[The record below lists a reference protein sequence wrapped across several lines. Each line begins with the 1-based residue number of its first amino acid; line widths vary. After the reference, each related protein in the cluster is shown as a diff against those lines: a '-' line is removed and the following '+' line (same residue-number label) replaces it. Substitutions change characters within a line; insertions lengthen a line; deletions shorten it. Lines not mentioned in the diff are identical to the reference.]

1 MVEKGQFLRK
11 GLLLSLT
18 VLLAACSSRYDESHG
33 GSWRGYSETG
43 LASYYADRYHN
54 KRTASGEPYQRHANT
69 AAHMELPF
77 GAMVRV
83 TNLANGKSVVVRV
96 NDRGNFPR
104 GRIIDLSK
112 AAFSAIGKGGT
123 VVVIGMANPASVY
136 CAKLGGK
143 TRIEKTTT
151 GERGI
156 CVLPN
161 GTEIDEWELFR
172 RDHPAK

>member
-1 MVEKGQFLRK
+1 MRK

-43 LASYYADRYHN
+43 LASYYADLYHN

-83 TNLANGKSVVVRV
+83 TNLANGR
-96 NDRGNFPR
+96 RGGQGQR
-104 GRIIDLSK
+104 QG
-112 AAFSAIGKGGT
+112 
-123 VVVIGMANPASVY
+123 
-136 CAKLGGK
+136 
-143 TRIEKTTT
+143 
-151 GERGI
+151 
-156 CVLPN
+156 
-161 GTEIDEWELFR
+161 
-172 RDHPAK
+172 

>member
-1 MVEKGQFLRK
+1 MTTRQK
-11 GLLLSLT
+11 GLLASLCL
-18 VLLAACSSRYDESHG
+18 LLAACSSQPDA
-33 GSWRGYSETG
+33 GSAGNWRGYSETG

-83 TNLANGKSVVVRV
+83 TNLANGKSVVVRI

-112 AAFSAIGKGGT
+112 AAFSAIG
-123 VVVIGMANPASVY
+123 NPRSGLINV
-136 CAKLGGK
+136 
-143 TRIEKTTT
+143 RIE
-151 GERGI
+151 
-156 CVLPN
+156 VL
-161 GTEIDEWELFR
+161 
-172 RDHPAK
+172 

>member
-18 VLLAACSSRYDESHG
+18 VLLAACRSQPDA
-33 GSWRGYSETG
+33 GSAGNWRGYTQTG

-54 KRTASGEPYQRHANT
+54 KRTASGEPYQRHVNT

-112 AAFSAIGKGGT
+112 AAFSAIG
-123 VVVIGMANPASVY
+123 NPRAGLIKV
-136 CAKLGGK
+136 K
-143 TRIEKTTT
+143 IEA
-151 GERGI
+151 I
-156 CVLPN
+156 
-161 GTEIDEWELFR
+161 
-172 RDHPAK
+172 

>member
-1 MVEKGQFLRK
+1 MKKGQFLRK

-54 KRTASGEPYQRHANT
+54 KRTASGEPYQPHANT

-96 NDRGNFPR
+96 NDRAISRAGASSISPKR
-104 GRIIDLSK
+104 PS
-112 AAFSAIGKGGT
+112 APSAILAPGL
-123 VVVIGMANPASVY
+123 S
-136 CAKLGGK
+136 
-143 TRIEKTTT
+143 R
-151 GERGI
+151 
-156 CVLPN
+156 
-161 GTEIDEWELFR
+161 
-172 RDHPAK
+172 

>member
-69 AAHMELPF
+69 AAHMTLPF
-77 GAMVRV
+77 GSMVRV
-83 TNLANGKSVVVRV
+83 TNLANGRSVVVKV
-96 NDRGNFPR
+96 NDRGAFKNE
-104 GRIIDLSK
+104 RIIDLSK
-112 AAFSAIGKGGT
+112 SAFSSIGN
-123 VVVIGMANPASVY
+123 I
-136 CAKLGGK
+136 
-143 TRIEKTTT
+143 RD
-151 GERGI
+151 GI
-156 CVLPN
+156 IKVKV
-161 GTEIDEWELFR
+161 EIL
-172 RDHPAK
+172 

>member
-1 MVEKGQFLRK
+1 M
-11 GLLLSLT
+11 
-18 VLLAACSSRYDESHG
+18 LLAACSSRYDESHG

-54 KRTASGEPYQRHANT
+54 KRTASGEPYQRYANT

-112 AAFSAIGKGGT
+112 AAFSAIG
-123 VVVIGMANPASVY
+123 NPRAGLIKV
-136 CAKLGGK
+136 K
-143 TRIEKTTT
+143 IEA
-151 GERGI
+151 
-156 CVLPN
+156 L
-161 GTEIDEWELFR
+161 
-172 RDHPAK
+172 

>member
-1 MVEKGQFLRK
+1 MKRGVQK
-11 GLLLSLT
+11 GLLLSLS
-18 VLLAACSSRYDESHG
+18 LLLTACSSQPDAGRG
-33 GSWRGYSETG
+33 GDWQGYTETG

-112 AAFSAIGKGGT
+112 AAFSAIG
-123 VVVIGMANPASVY
+123 NPRAGLIKV
-136 CAKLGGK
+136 K
-143 TRIEKTTT
+143 IEA
-151 GERGI
+151 
-156 CVLPN
+156 L
-161 GTEIDEWELFR
+161 
-172 RDHPAK
+172 